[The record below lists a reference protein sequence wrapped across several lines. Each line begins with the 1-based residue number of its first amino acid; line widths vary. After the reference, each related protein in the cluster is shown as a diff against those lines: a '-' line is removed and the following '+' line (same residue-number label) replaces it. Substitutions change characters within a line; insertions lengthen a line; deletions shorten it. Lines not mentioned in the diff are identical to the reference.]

1 MSEPAGNEFK
11 STVIGILGAA
21 SFILFF
27 YLIVSK
33 ALQGAFVEHQVM
45 FQNLS
50 LQVGI
55 SVDLVRSVQDLQKC
69 DALVI
74 PGGGPSLVSHRLLPW
89 FSFFSLESTT
99 IALLAKLAG
108 LLGPLRE
115 FSKVKP
121 IWGSCAGAILMSR
134 SVTNAK
140 AGGQDLF
147 GGLSVTTTRNGW
159 GSQVGQQR
167 SCITITDDDLS
178 SRSNRLR
185 SRLLCNSCHNRTSH
199 FKGCSFVPRYS
210 LHFRSPEK

>member
-1 MSEPAGNEFK
+1 MDPSQWSSESLVRPR
-11 STVIGILGAA
+11 
-21 SFILFF
+21 FILFF

-50 LQVGI
+50 LQVRI
-55 SVDLVRSVQDLQKC
+55 SVDLVRNVQDLERC

-74 PGGGPSLVSHRLLPW
+74 PGGGLSLVSYRLLPP

-108 LLGPLRE
+108 LLDPLRE

-140 AGGQDLF
+140 KGGQDLL
-147 GGLSVTTTRNGW
+147 GSLSVTTARNGW

-167 SCITITDDDLS
+167 SCTAITDDDLS
-178 SRSNRLR
+178 SRSNHLR
-185 SRLLCNSCHNRTSH
+185 PRSWYNPCHNQTSH
-199 FKGCSFVPRYS
+199 FKGCSFAPRYS
-210 LHFRSPEK
+210 TRFRSPGK